1 MFYTRM
7 VDVCGTFYSTYMR
20 ACAPLSPSAPYHQ
33 DGEGA
38 AAAAAAVGLLL
49 RAAGV
54 RGAPGTPPA
63 SRVVRCL
70 AVLGRLPPEGCF
82 ISCPSSLQGEE
93 VREAGGDAGG
103 EECSVAADG
112 TCAARRFA
120 FCRAFFAFLLSCFV
134 L

>member
-1 MFYTRM
+1 
-7 VDVCGTFYSTYMR
+7 MR
-20 ACAPLSPSAPYHQ
+20 ACAPLSPPALKK
-33 DGEGA
+33 GA

-54 RGAPGTPPA
+54 RGAPGIPPA
-63 SRVVRCL
+63 SQVVRRL
-70 AVLGRLPPEGCF
+70 AVLDRLPPEGCF
-82 ISCPSSLQGEE
+82 ISCTSSLRGEE

-112 TCAARRFA
+112 ACAARRFA

-134 L
+134 W

>member
-1 MFYTRM
+1 
-7 VDVCGTFYSTYMR
+7 MR
-20 ACAPLSPSAPYHQ
+20 TTVAAHPRHQ
-33 DGEGA
+33 DGVGA

-82 ISCPSSLQGEE
+82 SSCTLRLRGEE

-103 EECSVAADG
+103 EECSVAVDG
-112 TCAARRFA
+112 ACAAWRFA
-120 FCRAFFAFLLSCFV
+120 FCHAFFAFLLSCFV
-134 L
+134 W